1 MARSTKTRT
10 RRRADRARGAA
21 QAAGSNPYVRRLIE
35 DEELRENIR
44 NAYTSAKSAY
54 GRVSNGKG
62 PAKALLDDKKVH
74 KDLRSAAES
83 LREATDA
90 LRAKQRRRTWPKL
103 LFIALVGAGLA
114 LALSEDLRKA
124 VLDRLFGAEEEFEYS
139 STTAPSPAATATTST
154 TP

>member
-1 MARSTKTRT
+1 MARSTKARA
-10 RRRADRARGAA
+10 RRGADRARDAA
-21 QAAGSNPYVRRLIE
+21 QSASSNPYIRKLIE

-44 NAYTSAKSAY
+44 TAYASAKSAY

-74 KDLRSAAES
+74 KDLRKSAEA

-90 LRAKQRRRTWPKL
+90 LQAKQRRRTWPRL
-103 LFIALVGAGLA
+103 LLIALIGAGLA

-124 VLDRLFGAEEEFEYS
+124 VLDKLFGAEEEFEY
-139 STTAPSPAATATTST
+139 TST
-154 TP
+154 TTPTPEAAATNAN

>member
-10 RRRADRARGAA
+10 RRGADRARGAA

-139 STTAPSPAATATTST
+139 STTAPTPDAAATNAS
-154 TP
+154 